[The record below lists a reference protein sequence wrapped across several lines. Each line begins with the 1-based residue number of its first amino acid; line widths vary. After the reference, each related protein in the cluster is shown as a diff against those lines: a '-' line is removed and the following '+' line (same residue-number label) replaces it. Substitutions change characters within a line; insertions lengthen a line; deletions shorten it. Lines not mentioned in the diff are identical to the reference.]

1 MSYAVISEWVSKNS
15 RQSTEGQAQEQAAKE
30 KFAPG
35 VMALGA
41 TAVYFIYTSD
51 TTFNVVTIYPD
62 EGFARHAAEPC
73 LKTGQCP
80 SPRIAPATSYFVFGY
95 SQSCSSQVLVNH

>member
-15 RQSTEGQAQEQAAKE
+15 RRSAEGQAQEQAAKE

-41 TAVYFIYTSD
+41 KAVYFIYTSD
-51 TTFNVVTIYPD
+51 TTFNVVTIYQD
-62 EGFARHAAEPC
+62 EATATNAAEKQRAIRAQASTELPVSM
-73 LKTGQCP
+73 TGEV
-80 SPRIAPATSYFVFGY
+80 RGEVFA
-95 SQSCSSQVLVNH
+95 SS

>member
-62 EGFARHAAEPC
+62 EATSTNAAE
-73 LKTGQCP
+73 KQ
-80 SPRIAPATSYFVFGY
+80 RAIRAQAATEMPVSMAGEVRGDVFA
-95 SQSCSSQVLVNH
+95 SS